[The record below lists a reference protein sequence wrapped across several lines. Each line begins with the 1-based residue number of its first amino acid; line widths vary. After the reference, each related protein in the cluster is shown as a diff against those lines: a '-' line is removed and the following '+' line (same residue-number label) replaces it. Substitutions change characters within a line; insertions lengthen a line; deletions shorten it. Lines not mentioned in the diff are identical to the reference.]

1 MKMNSFTELANN
13 ILIAV
18 DNRDLIDSA
27 KLKQTLKALNRF
39 FVNGEAKV
47 TLCTTIDL
55 EPTVVGE
62 NHIAD
67 QLYQLRRNVVE
78 QSLTE
83 CGSCFDSNVQ
93 VSTSVL
99 SGRVFVATIHQLV
112 RGQHDALVYIRYHGK
127 VGGGLS
133 STEMHLARKCPGPV
147 LFFDAQKADTLKN
160 IVVAVDRDIYGRDN
174 ASALAQDLIKTATK
188 MADLQGSDLHI
199 VHAWEPFGVDLLGDP
214 RHGFE
219 NDDIENYC
227 AEQRASHDIWLK
239 ELTASSAEPLTAK
252 DITTTL
258 HLRQGSPEDVVLDVC
273 DKVSADLLVVGTVG
287 ITDVPG
293 VLIGNTAETIL
304 GNAPCSM
311 LTLKPSGFIS
321 PVEAS

>member
-1 MKMNSFTELANN
+1 MNMNTFTELAHNL
-13 ILIAV
+13 LIAV
-18 DNRDLIDSA
+18 DSRDLIDST
-27 KLKQTLKALNRF
+27 KLKQTIKVLNRF
-39 FVNGEAKV
+39 FANSDANI

-67 QLYQLRRNVVE
+67 QLYQLRSNVVE
-78 QSLTE
+78 QSLVE
-83 CGSCFDSNVQ
+83 CGNCFN
-93 VSTSVL
+93 STINLKTVVL
-99 SGRVFVATIHQLV
+99 SGRVFLATIRQLV
-112 RGQHDALVYIRYHGK
+112 KGKHDALIYVRYHGK
-127 VGGGLS
+127 AGGGLS

-147 LFFDAQKADTLKN
+147 LFFDAQKVDALNN
-160 IVVAVDRDIYGRDN
+160 IVVAVDRDIYGRNN
-174 ASALAQDLIKTATK
+174 ASALAQDLVKTATR

-219 NDDIENYC
+219 NQDIENYC

-239 ELTASSAEPLTAK
+239 ELTAQSAEPVTAN

-258 HLRQGSPEDVVLDVC
+258 HLRQGAPEEVVLDVC
-273 DKVSADLLVVGTVG
+273 EKVNADLLIVGTVG
-287 ITDVPG
+287 ITDIPG

-311 LTLKPSGFIS
+311 LTLKPRGFKS
-321 PVEAS
+321 PVEN